1 MRRQR
6 APTRSRI
13 GRGSRTHVP
22 EGLPL
27 TLHAY
32 RLLTA
37 AATPL
42 APALM
47 SHRLKRGKEHAAR
60 LNERYGQSELSRPRG
75 SLVWLHGASV
85 GELVSVIPLIERISE
100 KRFAV
105 LCTSGTV
112 TSANLAEQRL
122 PKGVI
127 HQFVILDTPA
137 DPESLTVLRAAI
149 AGRTLIAGASTH
161 AGEEAVLI
169 EAHRRLRGDFPRLLT
184 IIAPRHPERGG
195 AILELAKAA
204 DLNVALRSRGELPG
218 PDTDVYV
225 ADTLGELGLIYRVAP
240 VVFVGG
246 SLVSHGGQN
255 PIEPIKLG
263 AAILHGPNVWNFA
276 EVYAALDKSHG
287 AQEVSD
293 VEGFALR
300 AAAWLKDAHA
310 REAVITAGQATVAAL
325 GGSFERTL
333 AALEPHLM
341 RIGLKE
347 RERHA

>member
-1 MRRQR
+1 M
-6 APTRSRI
+6 
-13 GRGSRTHVP
+13 
-22 EGLPL
+22 
-27 TLHAY
+27 
-32 RLLTA
+32 
-37 AATPL
+37 
-42 APALM
+42 
-47 SHRLKRGKEHAAR
+47 
-60 LNERYGQSELSRPRG
+60 
-75 SLVWLHGASV
+75 
-85 GELVSVIPLIERISE
+85 
-100 KRFAV
+100 
-105 LCTSGTV
+105 
-112 TSANLAEQRL
+112 
-122 PKGVI
+122 
-127 HQFVILDTPA
+127 
-137 DPESLTVLRAAI
+137 
-149 AGRTLIAGASTH
+149 
-161 AGEEAVLI
+161 
-169 EAHRRLRGDFPRLLT
+169 
-184 IIAPRHPERGG
+184 
-195 AILELAKAA
+195 
-204 DLNVALRSRGELPG
+204 PG

-341 RIGLKE
+341 RIRLEE